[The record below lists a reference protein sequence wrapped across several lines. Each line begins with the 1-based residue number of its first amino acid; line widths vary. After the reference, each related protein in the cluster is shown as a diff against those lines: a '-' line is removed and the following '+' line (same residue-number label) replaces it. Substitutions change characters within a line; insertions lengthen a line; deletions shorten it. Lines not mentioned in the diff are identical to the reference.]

1 MTITEQNK
9 DKEQLNIETFQK
21 CVIETDKDY
30 EFIDGQKDNYVR
42 TLADHCNQNGIPID
56 KAKILIKEKHNFDDE
71 LVTKIINKEYS
82 DKKAFGIANK
92 KSIETFLNETYKF
105 RYNEVLGK
113 IEVQIISSA
122 AYKPLDD
129 YGLNSIC
136 RILEVSGYKT
146 SPQKLHNLLVSDF
159 TPRYN
164 PFKEYL
170 INLPK
175 WDGKDYI
182 KEFSDLVTTDDK
194 DFWKEALTKWLVA
207 LIACST
213 DNAIMNQ
220 SVIVLNGGQG
230 VGKSRFISKIL
241 PPELRDYKYSG
252 TINPHNKDSLIL
264 LSEKILIDLDELG
277 SLNRKDEKAMKEL
290 ITKADVQLRKPY
302 GRITETLPRRAS
314 FIGSVN
320 DGEFLMDMTGNRRFL
335 CFEATKI
342 DYDSEIN
349 YQGLYSQILHLYTSG
364 FKYWF
369 DGDEIRKIDEKNE
382 KFRAKNPIEELIL
395 SEYTPCAEELADDFL
410 SSTQILHN
418 LREKHSISL
427 DTSNSI
433 AVGKIM
439 KKHGFLKVK
448 KENIYKYAIKNN

>member
-1 MTITEQNK
+1 MITKDQNK
-9 DKEQLNIETFQK
+9 DKEQLNIEVFQK
-21 CVIETDKDY
+21 CITDTEKVY
-30 EFIDGQKDNYVR
+30 SFIDGEKDNYVR
-42 TLADHCNQNGIPID
+42 TLADYCNQNGIPID

-71 LVTKIINKEYS
+71 LVTKIINKEYA

-92 KSIETFLNETYKF
+92 KSIEKFLNETYKF

-113 IEVQIISSA
+113 IELKLLSSDI
-122 AYKPLDD
+122 YIPLDD

-136 RILEVSGYKT
+136 RILEISGYKS

-164 PFKEYL
+164 PFREYFRT
-170 INLPK
+170 LPE

-182 KEFSDLVTTDDK
+182 QEFSDLVTTDDV
-194 DFWKEALTKWLVA
+194 DFWKEALTRWLVA
-207 LIACST
+207 MIACSI
-213 DNAIMNQ
+213 NSSAVNQ
-220 SVIVLNGGQG
+220 TVIVLNGGQG
-230 VGKSRFISKIL
+230 VGKSRFISNIL
-241 PPELRDYKYSG
+241 PPELRGYKYSG
-252 TINPHNKDSLIL
+252 TINPHDKDSLIL

-302 GRITETLPRRAS
+302 GRMTETLPRRAS

-335 CFEATKI
+335 CFEVTKI

-349 YQGLYSQILHLYTSG
+349 YSGLYSQILHLYRSR

-369 DGDEIRKIDEKNE
+369 DGDEIRKIEERNE

-395 SEYTPCAEELADDFL
+395 SEYTPCEEELADNFL

-418 LREKHSISL
+418 LRGKHNISL
-427 DTSNSI
+427 DTSNAI

-448 KENIYKYAIKNN
+448 KENNYKYAVQIK